1 MENPVRPLRVHR
13 SEEEINTLLK
23 EFEGSNVTVKEFC
36 EIYSV
41 SEPTFYSWR
50 NKYGAKN
57 EKPGEFLTLVNDPA
71 WAGQVLPAETANI
84 FAELE
89 IPGGVI
95 VRFFEKVDAGYLKT
109 LMYYAA
115 DRKKETILL
124 YSQPVDLRNRFDGL
138 VRIIREKMFCDPDN
152 GFIYVFINKRKNTVA
167 MLRCEDDG
175 DD

>member
-13 SEEEINTLLK
+13 SEEEIKTLLK

-57 EKPGEFLTLVNDPA
+57 EKPGEFLTLVND
-71 WAGQVLPAETANI
+71 LPIGPANI

-89 IPGGVI
+89 VPGGAI
-95 VRFFEKVDAGYLKT
+95 VRFFEKVDAGYLKS
-109 LMYYAA
+109 LM
-115 DRKKETILL
+115 
-124 YSQPVDLRNRFDGL
+124 
-138 VRIIREKMFCDPDN
+138 
-152 GFIYVFINKRKNTVA
+152 
-167 MLRCEDDG
+167 
-175 DD
+175 